1 MKKEEKLTE
10 NIIAILELN
19 KRKWDEEHP
28 SKHDEN
34 TINNLVDKH
43 QDVPKSDKRKAT
55 KLVNKD
61 VSKVDKHDFPK
72 FEKFEKKL
80 KKDKLSIV
88 SFRLPI
94 ALKETIDYYCE
105 EGGINRTDYFHRVL
119 SEFKIM
125 SLENLELKKMLL
137 ELEKSY
143 IEKINMK
150 SVQNLGKNLKNIKN
164 IKDILSYPNLTIK
177 ELLGEVVD
185 DNDMPNFL
193 EKLNEMDIDKII
205 SGDSKWIEI
214 IRDFKQKENKE
225 NKSEYSSPF
234 NSNFFNSESVAE
246 SKSKNIVLNISSS
259 INLNVSNL
267 NEKETINL
275 TINVS

>member
-34 TINNLVDKH
+34 TIKNLVDKH
-43 QDVPKSDKRKAT
+43 EDVPKKSGKAT
-55 KLVNKD
+55 KLVNRYKD
-61 VSKVDKHDFPK
+61 ASKEKHDFPK
-72 FEKFEKKL
+72 FEKEL

-94 ALKETIDYYCE
+94 ALKETIDYYCKE
-105 EGGINRTDYFHRVL
+105 KGMNRTDYFHGFL
-119 SEFKIM
+119 SEFKTI
-125 SLENLELKKMLL
+125 SLELFELKNLL
-137 ELEKSY
+137 QEK
-143 IEKINMK
+143 E
-150 SVQNLGKNLKNIKN
+150 
-164 IKDILSYPNLTIK
+164 
-177 ELLGEVVD
+177 
-185 DNDMPNFL
+185 
-193 EKLNEMDIDKII
+193 
-205 SGDSKWIEI
+205 
-214 IRDFKQKENKE
+214 KENKE
-225 NKSEYSSPF
+225 KDSKSVAESEYSSSF
-234 NSNFFNSESVAE
+234 NSKFFNSENVAE

-275 TINVS
+275 TVNVS

>member
-1 MKKEEKLTE
+1 MKKEEKLKE

-34 TINNLVDKH
+34 TIKNLVD
-43 QDVPKSDKRKAT
+43 
-55 KLVNKD
+55 
-61 VSKVDKHDFPK
+61 
-72 FEKFEKKL
+72 
-80 KKDKLSIV
+80 
-88 SFRLPI
+88 
-94 ALKETIDYYCE
+94 
-105 EGGINRTDYFHRVL
+105 
-119 SEFKIM
+119 
-125 SLENLELKKMLL
+125 NLELKKML

-214 IRDFKQKENKE
+214 IRDFKQQKENKE
-225 NKSEYSSPF
+225 NKSESEYSSTF

-246 SKSKNIVLNISSS
+246 SKSKNIFLNISSS

-267 NEKETINL
+267 NAKETINL

>member
-34 TINNLVDKH
+34 TIKNLVDKH
-43 QDVPKSDKRKAT
+43 NDVPKKSEKHKA
-55 KLVNKD
+55 KLVNKYKD
-61 VSKVDKHDFPK
+61 ASKEKHDFPK
-72 FEKFEKKL
+72 FEKEL

-94 ALKETIDYYCE
+94 ALKETIDYYCKE
-105 EGGINRTDYFHRVL
+105 KGMNRTDYFHGFL
-119 SEFKIM
+119 SEFKTI
-125 SLENLELKKMLL
+125 SLELFELKKLL
-137 ELEKSY
+137 QEK
-143 IEKINMK
+143 E
-150 SVQNLGKNLKNIKN
+150 
-164 IKDILSYPNLTIK
+164 
-177 ELLGEVVD
+177 
-185 DNDMPNFL
+185 
-193 EKLNEMDIDKII
+193 
-205 SGDSKWIEI
+205 
-214 IRDFKQKENKE
+214 KENKE
-225 NKSEYSSPF
+225 KDSKSVAESEYSSSGYCEF
-234 NSNFFNSESVAE
+234 NSKFFNSENE

-267 NEKETINL
+267 NSKETISL